1 MIKNI
6 AWYVKHKEPDPET
19 GKKVLMTYN
28 TVLED
33 LEQNPIT
40 EPEA

>member
-19 GKKVLMTYN
+19 GKKVLMIYN

-33 LEQNPIT
+33 LAENPIA